1 MVLKRKVRLWHGK
14 AVHQLGVHGS
24 MDDDGVSKF
33 QAWLAKAKPG
43 ERYIYACAAVM
54 GDRARVSK
62 DPYSKDL
69 LDPLE
74 NVRWTAWRAY
84 QDGEVTLFP
93 KRNGE
98 GFDYIAER
106 RG

>member
-1 MVLKRKVRLWHGK
+1 MAQYLSGSLPQFSVNP
-14 AVHQLGVHGS
+14 QEYS

-33 QAWLAKAKPG
+33 QAWLARAKPG
-43 ERYIYACAAVM
+43 ERYIYASDISVM
-54 GDRARVSK
+54 GDRAR
-62 DPYSKDL
+62 
-69 LDPLE
+69 LE
-74 NVRWTAWRAY
+74 RDCHGTRWEPFEHVRWTAWRAY
-84 QDGEVTLFP
+84 QDGEVTLFQ